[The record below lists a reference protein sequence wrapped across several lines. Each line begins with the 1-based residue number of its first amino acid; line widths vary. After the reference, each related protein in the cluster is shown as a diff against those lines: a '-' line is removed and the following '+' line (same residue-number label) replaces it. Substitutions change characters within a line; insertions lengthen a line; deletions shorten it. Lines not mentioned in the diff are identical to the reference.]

1 MLVDIQGTEN
11 VIKFIEASKLSKFSI
26 LRAGNTGY
34 NIPIF
39 ECLNSNDNNSAVA
52 EFSKIA
58 EILSPNIPYKIKLFD
73 YIEEVTN
80 DKGEIKTKKSKFASN
95 KMEVIFL
102 INTAVN
108 LQATQQHTTAQVGN
122 QNAFDIGNLRA
133 ELIKDIA
140 KAQEENAILNEIKEL
155 KLKFAELEEEENEAD
170 ENKGIGGI
178 GQDQL
183 TQLFGLIN
191 MFKTNNNPAT
201 INGIDENQTK
211 KDNLNKAIKIL
222 YKYNNQLDTDL
233 LKLSQIAETKP
244 DTFNMLISTLRT
256 M

>member
-1 MLVDIQGTEN
+1 MLVDIQGTDN

-34 NIPIF
+34 NVPIF
-39 ECLNSNDNNSAVA
+39 ECLNSNDNNTAVN
-52 EFSKIA
+52 EFNKIA

-73 YIEEVTN
+73 FVEEVTN
-80 DKGEIKTKKSKFASN
+80 ANGDIKVKKSKFASN

-140 KAQEENAILNEIKEL
+140 KAQEENAILNEIREL
-155 KLKFAELEEEENEAD
+155 KIKFAELEEENNAD
-170 ENKGIGGI
+170 EKTEIGGVN
-178 GQDQL
+178 QDQIQ
-183 TQLFGLIN
+183 QLLGLMN
-191 MFKTNNNPAT
+191 MFKTNNNPAI
-201 INGIDENQTK
+201 INGIDQNQTR

-222 YKYNNQLDTDL
+222 YKYDNQLDTDL
-233 LKLSQIAETKP
+233 LKLSEIAETKP
-244 DTFNMLISTLRT
+244 ETFNMLISSLRS

>member
-1 MLVDIQGTEN
+1 MLVDIQGTES

-39 ECLNSNDNNSAVA
+39 ECLNSNDNNTAVN
-52 EFSKIA
+52 EFNKIA

-73 YIEEVTN
+73 YAEEVTN
-80 DKGEIKTKKSKFASN
+80 ANGDIKVKKSKFASN

-140 KAQEENAILNEIKEL
+140 KAQEENAILNEIREL
-155 KLKFAELEEEENEAD
+155 KLKFAELEEED
-170 ENKGIGGI
+170 ETDEKTGIGGI
-178 GQDQL
+178 NQDQIQ
-183 TQLFGLIN
+183 QLFGLIN

-201 INGIDENQTK
+201 INGLDQNQTR

-233 LKLSQIAETKP
+233 LKLSEIAETKP
-244 DTFNMLISTLRT
+244 ETFNMLISSLRN

>member
-39 ECLNSNDNNSAVA
+39 ECLNSNDNTQAVI
-52 EFSKIA
+52 EFNKIA
-58 EILSPNIPYKIKLFD
+58 EILSSNIPYKIKLFD
-73 YIEEVTN
+73 YCEEVIN
-80 DKGEIKTKKSKFASN
+80 DKGEIKTKKSKFSSN
-95 KMEVIFL
+95 KMEIIFL
-102 INTAVN
+102 INTALN
-108 LQATQQHTTAQVGN
+108 YQATQQQTIAQVGTHT
-122 QNAFDIGNLRA
+122 AFDIGNLRA

-155 KLKFAELEEEENEAD
+155 KLKFAELEEEEETD
-170 ENKGIGGI
+170 ENTGIAGI
-178 GQDQL
+178 KPDQIA
-183 TQLFGLIN
+183 QLMGLIN
-191 MFKTNNNPAT
+191 MFKTNDNKAI
-201 INGIDENQTK
+201 INGIDANQTK

-222 YKYNNQLDTDL
+222 YKYDNQLDIDL
-233 LKLSQIAETKP
+233 LKLSELAETKTE
-244 DTFNMLISTLRT
+244 TFNMLINSLRT